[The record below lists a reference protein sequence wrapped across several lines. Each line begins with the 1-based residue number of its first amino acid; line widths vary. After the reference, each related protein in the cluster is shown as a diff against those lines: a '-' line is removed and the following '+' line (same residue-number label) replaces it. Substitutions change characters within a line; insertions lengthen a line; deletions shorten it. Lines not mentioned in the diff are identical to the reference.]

1 MEISQIGSLAGAV
14 SGQRTGD
21 AVGLSVLKKSL
32 LTQGSTV
39 LQLIKSVSL
48 PQNPGGTT
56 PILGQRI
63 NTKA

>member
-21 AVGLSVLKKSL
+21 AVGLSVLKKAL
-32 LTQGSTV
+32 LTQGVGV
-39 LQLIKSVSL
+39 LQLIDSVSQ
-48 PQNPGGTT
+48 PQKPGGTT
-56 PILGQRI
+56 PTLGQHI